1 MQIWPISNTD
11 LVWIV
16 NNGNDDEDHDAK
28 DDNDKDII
36 LLNQVVTAADC
47 AKQCAEEPQCH
58 GWSHFAPAKRY
69 NDDPTDDKI
78 QKVQR

>member
-16 NNGNDDEDHDAK
+16 NNGNDDED
-28 DDNDKDII
+28 DDDKDII
-36 LLNQVVTAADC
+36 FLNQVVTGADC

-69 NDDPTDDKI
+69 KDG
-78 QKVQR
+78 